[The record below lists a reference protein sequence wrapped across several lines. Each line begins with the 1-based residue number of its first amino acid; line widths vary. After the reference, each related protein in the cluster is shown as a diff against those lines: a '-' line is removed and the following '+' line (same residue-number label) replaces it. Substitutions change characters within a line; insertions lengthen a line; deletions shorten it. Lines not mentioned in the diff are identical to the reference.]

1 MSLSASAAGQLMFIT
16 GFPFQAEMYVFETEG
31 QEMLLVDVNSL
42 IVCKDKCSHKDS
54 YKKKKKRTK
63 PTFLRD
69 WLLVLLT
76 LEFFRLATI
85 ASGFTLDV

>member
-1 MSLSASAAGQLMFIT
+1 MKIQPVLSIMFLGFHVAYTSFMSLSASAAGQLMFIT

-54 YKKKKKRTK
+54 YKKKKKK
-63 PTFLRD
+63 EQNQHF
-69 WLLVLLT
+69 
-76 LEFFRLATI
+76 
-85 ASGFTLDV
+85 

>member
-1 MSLSASAAGQLMFIT
+1 MFIT

-54 YKKKKKRTK
+54 YKKKKIKNKTNIS
-63 PTFLRD
+63 
-69 WLLVLLT
+69 
-76 LEFFRLATI
+76 ERLI
-85 ASGFTLDV
+85 ACPFNPRVF